1 MVDGDRAY
9 VFYMVHPNR
18 AAGGEDV
25 VFHKETAADRNT
37 LDFRMSVI
45 QVRYAFLRENT
56 L

>member
-45 QVRYAFLRENT
+45 QVGHALI
-56 L
+56 